1 MPRLFFAIDLPGDIK
16 DRLSPVPQLLR
27 LVGPHVRPV
36 GRGSLH
42 LTCLFL
48 GEQPEHA
55 IADLCELAIQAV
67 TPARACVLEIG
78 PPGFFPRVSFL
89 TLTGEIE
96 TLAMISHVL
105 GEACGS
111 YLERP
116 EDRPFAAHVT
126 MARLKRGLTSSE
138 KAKIVEILSP
148 FQGLG
153 WVATE
158 MILFKSD
165 LTPKGPIY
173 TPVERLPFGGSLKAG
188 G

>member
-16 DRLSPVPQLLR
+16 DRLSPVPQSLR

-48 GEQPEHA
+48 GEQPDHA
-55 IADLCELAIQAV
+55 IADLCGLALQAV
-67 TPARACVLEIG
+67 GPARPSLVEIG

-89 TLTGEIE
+89 TLRGEIE
-96 TLAMISHVL
+96 TLAMVSHVL
-105 GEACGS
+105 KESCES
-111 YLERP
+111 FLERP
-116 EDRPFAAHVT
+116 DERPFAAHVT
-126 MARLKRGLTSSE
+126 MARLKRGLNSSE

-148 FQGLG
+148 FQGLS

-158 MILFKSD
+158 MVLFKSD
-165 LTPKGPIY
+165 LTPKGAVY
-173 TPVERLPFGGSLKAG
+173 TPVERFSFGGG
-188 G
+188 